1 MLLIYALVGLLA
13 GAFLNLCADRLPK
26 HQSILARPLCPYCGS
41 ERDPLGWVSIVSYI
55 LLRGR
60 CPHCHG
66 PYPLRVPLL
75 ELAMAL
81 VFAFLGRR
89 YDFSLRF
96 FFVAAYTSV
105 YILILVTDLEHRLI
119 PNAVVYPAIVL
130 ALVGSLCGQVVEVKS
145 ALIGG
150 AIGFVF
156 FYLVALAYPGGM
168 GAGDVKLAAFIGL
181 VSGFPNVISALV
193 IGIFVGGGVAL
204 VLLIARLRG
213 LKSYVPYGPYLVG
226 GGLSVLLFGQE
237 IADWMLASFF

>member
-1 MLLIYALVGLLA
+1 MLLLYALLGLLV

-26 HQSILARPLCPYCGS
+26 HQSILTTPLCPYCQR
-41 ERDPLGWVSIVSYI
+41 ERDPLGRVSVVAYL

-60 CPHCHG
+60 CQHCHA

-75 ELAMAL
+75 ELATAL
-81 VFAFLGRR
+81 LFAFLGGR
-89 YDFSLRF
+89 YGFSLRF
-96 FFVAAYTSV
+96 FFVAAYTCV
-105 YILILVTDLEHRLI
+105 YILIFVTDVEHRII

-130 ALVGSLCGQVVEVKS
+130 ALAGSLLGQVVGVQS

-168 GAGDVKLAAFIGL
+168 GGGDVKLAAFIGL

-193 IGIFVGGGVAL
+193 IGIFIGGIVAIA
-204 VLLIARLRG
+204 LLIVRLKG
-213 LKSYVPYGPYLVG
+213 LKSYVPYGPYLVV
-226 GGLSVLLFGQE
+226 GGLSVLLFGQA
-237 IADWMLASFF
+237 IADWLLAGFF